1 MMNQL
6 VLVGRLTDN
15 IKMEQIDDD
24 KYMGITTL
32 GVPRSFKNEY
42 GEYETDFITVYM
54 FGNIA
59 SNTNELCKKGD
70 LIGIKGRVE
79 STENNMRIIAEK
91 VTFLSSARNKKEEE

>member
-6 VLVGRLTDN
+6 VLVGRLTDS

-24 KYMGITTL
+24 KYMGIATL
-32 GVPRSFKNEY
+32 AVPRSWKNAD

-54 FGNIA
+54 FGNVA
-59 SNTNELCKKGD
+59 SNTNEFCEKGD

-79 STENNMRIIAEK
+79 STENDMRIIAEK
-91 VTFLSSARNKKEEE
+91 VTFLSSKTSSNNN

>member
-24 KYMGITTL
+24 KYMGIATL
-32 GVPRSFKNEY
+32 AVPRSWKNAD

-54 FGNIA
+54 FGNVA
-59 SNTNELCKKGD
+59 SSTNEFCEKGD
-70 LIGIKGRVE
+70 LIRIKGRVE
-79 STENNMRIIAEK
+79 STKNDMRIIAEK
-91 VTFLSSARNKKEEE
+91 VTFLSSKTTSNNN

>member
-1 MMNQL
+1 MTNQL

-15 IKMEQIDDD
+15 IKIEQIDDD
-24 KYMGITTL
+24 KYMGIATL
-32 GVPRSFKNEY
+32 AVPRSWKNAD

-59 SNTNELCKKGD
+59 SNTNEFCEKGD

-79 STENNMRIIAEK
+79 STENDMRIIAEK
-91 VTFLSSARNKKEEE
+91 IKFLSSKTTSNNN

>member
-1 MMNQL
+1 MTNQL

-15 IKMEQIDDD
+15 IKIEQIDDD
-24 KYMGITTL
+24 KYMGIATL
-32 GVPRSFKNEY
+32 AVPRSWKNAD

-59 SNTNELCKKGD
+59 SNTNEFCEKGD

-79 STENNMRIIAEK
+79 STENDMRIIAEK
-91 VTFLSSARNKKEEE
+91 ITFLSSKTTSNNN